1 MDNISNLLTEDL
13 GYGKIEEYVSNFDF
27 GKFKISEKDKLS
39 LQQKEQKLVNAHN
52 QVIKNLYEVAKNLY
66 DSQQILKNYGNGT
79 FTSWF
84 KTIGYKKDYVYRMID
99 KYNLSKELNNQK
111 AIDLSVRVV
120 QELKNSDLDI
130 EAKKLV
136 LNSEKPLVV
145 IRKMK
150 MDLIDKGKTEIDKI
164 KEKINY
170 HIELKVKYQ
179 NLLKEQDKFIL
190 ELNEILD
197 KLQK

>member
-99 KYNLSKELNNQK
+99 KYNLSKELKNQK
-111 AIDLSVRVV
+111 AIDLSVRIV
-120 QELKNSDLDI
+120 QKLKNSDLDI
-130 EAKKLV
+130 EAKNLV
-136 LNSEKPLVV
+136 LNSKNPLSE
-145 IRKMK
+145 IRKIQMGH
-150 MDLIDKGKTEIDKI
+150 IDKEETEIDIIKGKI
-164 KEKINY
+164 KY
-170 HIELKVKYQ
+170 HMDLRIKYQ
-179 NLLKEQDKFIL
+179 KLLIQQDELIM
-190 ELNEILD
+190 ELNK
-197 KLQK
+197 KLEEL

>member
-99 KYNLSKELNNQK
+99 KYNLSKELKNQK
-111 AIDLSVRVV
+111 AIDLSVRIV
-120 QELKNSDLDI
+120 QKLKNSDLDI
-130 EAKKLV
+130 EAKNLV
-136 LNSEKPLVV
+136 LNSKNPLAV
-145 IRKMK
+145 IRKIQMGH
-150 MDLIDKGKTEIDKI
+150 IDKEETEIDIIKGKI
-164 KEKINY
+164 KY
-170 HIELKVKYQ
+170 HMELKIKYQ
-179 NLLKEQDKFIL
+179 KLLIQQDELIIEFNKKL
-190 ELNEILD
+190 EE
-197 KLQK
+197 LQR

>member
-1 MDNISNLLTEDL
+1 MDNIASLLTEDL

-27 GKFKISEKDKLS
+27 GKFEISEKDKLL

-52 QVIKNLYEVAKNLY
+52 QVIKNLYEVAKNLF
-66 DSQQILKNYGNGT
+66 DSQQILRNYGNGT
-79 FTSWF
+79 FSSWF
-84 KTIGYKKDYVYRMID
+84 ETIGYKKDYVYRMID

>member
-99 KYNLSKELNNQK
+99 KYNLSKELKNQK
-111 AIDLSVRVV
+111 AIDLSVRIV
-120 QELKNSDLDI
+120 QKLKNSDLDI
-130 EAKKLV
+130 EAKNLV
-136 LNSEKPLVV
+136 LNSKNPLAV
-145 IRKMK
+145 IRKIQMGH
-150 MDLIDKGKTEIDKI
+150 IDKEETEIDIIKGKI
-164 KEKINY
+164 KY
-170 HIELKVKYQ
+170 HMELKIKYQ
-179 NLLKEQDKFIL
+179 KLLVKK
-190 ELNEILD
+190 
-197 KLQK
+197 

>member
-99 KYNLSKELNNQK
+99 KYNLSKELKNQK
-111 AIDLSVRVV
+111 AIDLSVRIV
-120 QELKNSDLDI
+120 QKLKNSDLDI
-130 EAKKLV
+130 EAKNLV
-136 LNSEKPLVV
+136 LNSKNPLAV
-145 IRKMK
+145 IRKIQMGH
-150 MDLIDKGKTEIDKI
+150 IDKEETEIDIIKGKI
-164 KEKINY
+164 KY
-170 HIELKVKYQ
+170 HMDLRIKYQ
-179 NLLKEQDKFIL
+179 KLLIQQDELIM
-190 ELNEILD
+190 ELNK
-197 KLQK
+197 KLEEL